1 MSEAGLTKRQQEV
14 LDYIRHCL
22 AEKQCPPTV
31 REICNALGLR
41 SPSTVQSHIKAL
53 VEKGYI
59 KRDGAKSRSVSL
71 TSQSKEPTAPAATAS
86 SAPSH
91 DANGASL
98 ITLPLVGRVA
108 AGTPILAESNVEEE
122 VSLPV
127 SIFGDSSSFL
137 LTVSGESM
145 IEAGIFDGDTL
156 LVKEQQTADDGD
168 IVVALLD
175 DSATVKT
182 FYREHDCIRL
192 QPQNA
197 SMEPIYTRDVKILGV
212 VTGLFRR
219 M

>member
-86 SAPSH
+86 STPSH

-182 FYREHDCIRL
+182 FYRERDCIRL